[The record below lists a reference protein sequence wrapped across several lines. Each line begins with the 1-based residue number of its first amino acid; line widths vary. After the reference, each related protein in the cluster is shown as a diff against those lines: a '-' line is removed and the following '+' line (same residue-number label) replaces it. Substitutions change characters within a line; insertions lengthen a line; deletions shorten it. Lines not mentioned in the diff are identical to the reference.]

1 MKIVVAPNAFKGS
14 LSATLAADAISSGI
28 RRVFADAEIV
38 QIPVADGG
46 DGLVNVALEVF
57 HGTRTDMVVT
67 GPDFVPVTAPYCHA
81 SHRKLAAIEMAQ
93 ASGLALLPTSRQ
105 DPTQTTT
112 LGTGELIGAALDA
125 GASHI
130 LVGIGGSA
138 TNDGGIGAAAA
149 LGVKFLDQKGNP
161 VPLTGGGLSSIA
173 HIDCNARD
181 SRLENIRLEV
191 ACDVTNPLTGLQ
203 GAARVYAAQKGAS
216 PHQIEQLEA
225 GLENLATCI
234 QRDLG
239 LEVRSLVGG
248 GAAGGL
254 GAGLY
259 AFLGAVLRPGVDL
272 IFDLVELDTK
282 LANADLVITGE
293 GRIDFQTIFGK
304 APAGVAARA
313 KAQGIPCIALAGSIG
328 DNLGELHQ
336 QGLEA
341 VFSICQGPLSL
352 QQAMQTGEE
361 LLTRTAEQTV
371 RCFFA
376 GHPAEKKNSST

>member
-14 LSATLAADAISSGI
+14 LSATVAAASIARGVH
-28 RRVFADAEIV
+28 RVFADAEIV
-38 QIPVADGG
+38 QVPVADGG

-57 HGTRTDMVVT
+57 QGTRRDVTVT

-81 SHRKLAAIEMAQ
+81 PDRQLAAIEMAQ
-93 ASGLALLPTSRQ
+93 ASGLALLPSSRR
-105 DPTQTTT
+105 DPTRTTT
-112 LGTGELIGAALDA
+112 LGTGELIRAALDT

-149 LGVKFLDQKGNP
+149 LGVKFLDQKGEP
-161 VPLTGGGLSSIA
+161 VPPTGGALSSIA

-191 ACDVTNPLTGLQ
+191 ACDVTNPLTGPT

-216 PHQIEQLEA
+216 PEQIEQLEQ
-225 GLENLATCI
+225 GLEHLAACI

-239 LEVRSLVGG
+239 IEVRSLVGG

-259 AFLGAVLRPGVDL
+259 AFLSAALRPGVDL
-272 IFDLVELDTK
+272 ILDLVELDRK

-293 GRIDFQTIFGK
+293 GQIDFQTIFGK

-313 KAQGIPCIALAGSIG
+313 KAQGVPCIALAGSIG
-328 DNLGELHQ
+328 ENLGDLHQ
-336 QGLEA
+336 HGLDA

-352 QQAMQTGEE
+352 QQAMQTSET
-361 LLTRTAEQTV
+361 LLARAAEQTV

-376 GHPAEKKNSST
+376 DHNKGIK

>member
-14 LSATLAADAISSGI
+14 LSATVAAASIAGGVH
-28 RRVFADAEIV
+28 RVLADAEIV
-38 QIPVADGG
+38 QVPVADGG

-57 HGTRTDMVVT
+57 QGTKRDVTVT
-67 GPDFVPVTAPYCHA
+67 GPDFVPVTASYCHA
-81 SHRKLAAIEMAQ
+81 PGRNVAAIEMAQ
-93 ASGLALLPTSRQ
+93 ASGLALLPSSRR
-105 DPTQTTT
+105 DPTRTTT
-112 LGTGELIGAALDA
+112 LGTGELIRAALDT

-149 LGVKFLDQKGNP
+149 LGIKFLEHKGNP

-181 SRLENIRLEV
+181 SRLENIRLDV
-191 ACDVTNPLTGLQ
+191 ACDVTNPLTGPT
-203 GAARVYAAQKGAS
+203 GAARMYAPQKGAS
-216 PHQIEQLEA
+216 PEQTDQLEE
-225 GLENLATCI
+225 GMENLAACI

-239 LEVRSLVGG
+239 IEVRSLAGG

-259 AFLGAVLRPGVDL
+259 AFLGAELRPGVDL
-272 IFDLVELDTK
+272 ILDLVELDRK

-293 GRIDFQTIFGK
+293 GQIDIQTTFGK

-313 KAQGIPCIALAGSIG
+313 KAQGVPCIALAGSIG
-328 DNLGELHQ
+328 ENLGDLHQ
-336 QGLEA
+336 QGLDA

-352 QQAMQTGEE
+352 EQAMQRSET
-361 LLTRTAEQTV
+361 LLALAAEQAV

-376 GHPAEKKNSST
+376 VHNKRKR